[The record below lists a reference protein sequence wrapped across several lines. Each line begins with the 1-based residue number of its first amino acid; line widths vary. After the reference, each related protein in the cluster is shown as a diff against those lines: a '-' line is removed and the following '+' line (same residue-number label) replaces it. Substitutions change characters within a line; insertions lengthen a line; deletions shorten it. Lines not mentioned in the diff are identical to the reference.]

1 MFPAPQNKNEG
12 HKFLATAINSIDI
25 EQCACV
31 YAPRRCARHLSVNST
46 EFVSVRRAVI
56 CAGSTGLVEPLH
68 PTSKLLCYTQNIVID
83 NNRNTINLI
92 STSRRRLR
100 RSESFA
106 MKSSLRGTPVYQL
119 AAQTARC
126 CKLEIYTSP
135 SSHPTHLPPS
145 LR

>member
-1 MFPAPQNKNEG
+1 MFLAPQNKNEG
-12 HKFLATAINSIDI
+12 YKFLATAINSIDI

-92 STSRRRLR
+92 STSRPQQSMKATLLR
-100 RSESFA
+100 
-106 MKSSLRGTPVYQL
+106 QL
-119 AAQTARC
+119 VCNEDLAPR
-126 CKLEIYTSP
+126 YSG
-135 SSHPTHLPPS
+135 LPDHS
-145 LR
+145 Q